1 MAVSEYR
8 PECAIFLDLA
18 PAEAFARNGGADKTD
33 RIESVDY
40 SFHEKVYNGY
50 KQLIAQ
56 NPEKF
61 VVIDASGTKE
71 QTQQKLREVLR
82 KKGVIK

>member
-1 MAVSEYR
+1 M
-8 PECAIFLDLA
+8 PEFTIFLDLS
-18 PAEAFARNGGADKTD
+18 PAEAFARKGGADKTD
-33 RIESVDY
+33 RMESVDY